1 MKFSQVELRDLISNV
16 FLVLSTTDGFG
27 HFFALNGLYN
37 SCRSEILDP
46 TRRLWGRIWNLL
58 LGGTAIVFDGHTAPV
73 LLIKTCIFGINN
85 MERHK
90 FLQAL
95 SCLANRQDSATSEV
109 RGRQE
114 SGEGLVP
121 CSVCVQL
128 LHLSLG

>member
-1 MKFSQVELRDLISNV
+1 MKFSQVELRDLISN
-16 FLVLSTTDGFG
+16 
-27 HFFALNGLYN
+27 FFWCCQLQMVSVIFCVECLYN

-58 LGGTAIVFDGHTAPV
+58 LGGNAIVFDGHTASV

-121 CSVCVQL
+121 
-128 LHLSLG
+128 